1 MDVRAEQVDL
11 KHDVDAPRAAR
22 RFVSSVLTR
31 WGVSVEAIER
41 AQLLASELVSNAF
54 MYGHGSIRV
63 LVERLGAERLGAER
77 RGSKRGGVGAFRVE
91 VCNTGRGHPS
101 VRHPAAD
108 EVSGRGL
115 QIVEELSGAWGSVTN
130 NGETSVWFEMPAD
143 ASV

>member
-11 KHDVDAPRAAR
+11 VHDVDAPRGAR
-22 RFVSSVLTR
+22 RFVRSVLTR
-31 WGVSVEAIER
+31 WKVSAGIIER
-41 AQLLASELVSNAF
+41 AELLASELVSNAF

-63 LVERLGAERLGAER
+63 LVASTGGERAGFP
-77 RGSKRGGVGAFRVE
+77 GAFRVE

-101 VRHPAAD
+101 VRHPTPE

-130 NGETSVWFEMPAD
+130 DGETIVWFEMPAD

>member
-1 MDVRAEQVDL
+1 M
-11 KHDVDAPRAAR
+11 HDVDAPRAAR

-31 WGVSVEAIER
+31 WGVSVETIER

-54 MYGHGSIRV
+54 MYGHGSIRI
-63 LVERLGAERLGAER
+63 LVQRLGGERIGGERTGVER
-77 RGSKRGGVGAFRVE
+77 RGAKPAEAGGAFRVE

-130 NGETSVWFEMPAD
+130 DGETSVWFEMPAD

>member
-1 MDVRAEQVDL
+1 MDVRAEQADL
-11 KHDVDAPRAAR
+11 THDVDAPRAAR
-22 RFVSSVLTR
+22 RFVSSVLTL
-31 WGVSVEAIER
+31 WQVSAEVVER

-54 MYGHGSIRV
+54 MYGHGPIRIMI
-63 LVERLGAERLGAER
+63 ERIGAA
-77 RGSKRGGVGAFRVE
+77 GAFRVE
-91 VCNTGRGHPS
+91 VCNTGHGHPS